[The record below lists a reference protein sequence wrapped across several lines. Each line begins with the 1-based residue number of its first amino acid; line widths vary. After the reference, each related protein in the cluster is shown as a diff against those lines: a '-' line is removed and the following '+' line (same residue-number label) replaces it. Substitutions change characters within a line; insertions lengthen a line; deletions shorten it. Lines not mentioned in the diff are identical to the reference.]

1 VNFLNEN
8 LNTILRK
15 KITPVGGTSCLV
27 TPIPPSVPLQVLGI
41 PNLRPRCICAARIRS
56 IPPLR
61 DYGYALEVEPASR
74 SEEIDAH
81 VSRRGQRTARVY
93 PSGAGCARAALCVSI
108 MEGCA
113 DHARSNTRHRM
124 PSSTADPFGPSGR
137 RSDCS
142 RPTQGTPI
150 PVDHRGAAAY
160 RPRDFP
166 CEIRPGLQMQ
176 GQSDLGAFLVC
187 GIRFLRTT
195 SALLQGCFNRRNWLN
210 QAVPYSARGAR
221 QWRKKE
227 SSSARITRCG

>member
-1 VNFLNEN
+1 MSCYADPAVRPIASTWDSESSPTMYMRGSDTFHS
-8 LNTILRK
+8 T
-15 KITPVGGTSCLV
+15 TSRLWLC
-27 TPIPPSVPLQVLGI
+27 PRGRACKPQRR
-41 PNLRPRCICAARIRS
+41 NRRPRVTTWSTYRTR
-56 IPPLR
+56 
-61 DYGYALEVEPASR
+61 
-74 SEEIDAH
+74 
-81 VSRRGQRTARVY
+81 VSLWGRVRK
-93 PSGAGCARAALCVSI
+93 STLCVST

-113 DHARSNTRHRM
+113 HHARSNTRHRM

-166 CEIRPGLQMQ
+166 CEIRPELQMQ

-221 QWRKKE
+221 EWQKK
-227 SSSARITRCG
+227 